1 MKAKEFDQTFD
12 DGEDI
17 VQHLDLS
24 KASRSRTAQTTVS
37 IDLPI
42 WIVESIDREASRLGV
57 TPQSIIETSLTKH
70 LTLVVD

>member
-1 MKAKEFDQTFD
+1 MKAKEFDQIFD

-42 WIVESIDREASRLGV
+42 WIVELIDREASRLGV